1 MNCESCE
8 VVGIESKAT
17 TKRNGENV
25 CADCARDIDQR
36 EAEQKAI
43 HEATYDERG
52 VRV

>member
-8 VVGIESKAT
+8 TVGIKSKAT

-25 CADCARDIDQR
+25 CADCAHDIDTR

-43 HEATYDERG
+43 RAEAYNESGIRK
-52 VRV
+52 